1 MLGAHSETQFSEVI
15 VILSNAKIIM
25 HLHYTAHLE
34 RVVSVIWGRQLY
46 KIQVMQPTE
55 IHVTVLIKMRYIAK

>member
-1 MLGAHSETQFSEVI
+1 
-15 VILSNAKIIM
+15 M

-46 KIQVMQPTE
+46 KIQVMQPNE